1 MFKKK
6 MFTISILTLIMLTAV
21 ILSSSAQV
29 YTIATDPMGTGT
41 YGATAGI
48 AKIVNDYTKLNIN
61 VKPTTGGVENG
72 PLMAFEEVEFIVL
85 STWDADKYWKVE
97 ERFAE
102 PLQDFKV
109 GPARMIMG
117 GPPTHVSPVVRED
130 AGIETGQDLKGKKYA
145 AILTGSSSGTAQ
157 GMAALANWGLTEDD
171 VIMITVSGL
180 EGAIEA
186 LIDGRADAAGTSAPG
201 QAILRELDAK
211 RGARFLSLDFSPEA
225 LDRYRAVFPGA
236 PITLYPSPDLA
247 GVKGPTNMIYFEDF
261 LVGHPDL
268 VSDDVAYEM
277 VKAVYEHFDELQELH
292 ASLARM
298 NIEGMASL
306 GAPAPYH
313 PGVIK
318 FYKEVGLWT
327 DEHEA
332 LNQKLLAAEEQMEN
346 K

>member
-1 MFKKK
+1 MLKKK
-6 MFTISILTLIMLTAV
+6 MLVMIFLTLGLIALVA
-21 ILSSSAQV
+21 SSASSQV
-29 YTIATDPMGTGT
+29 LTIATDPMGSGT

-48 AKIVNDYTKLNIN
+48 AKIINDYTKLNIN

-72 PLMAFEEVEFIVL
+72 PLLAFEEVEFVVL
-85 STWDADKYWKVE
+85 STWDANKYWRVE

-102 PLQDFKV
+102 PLKDFKV
-109 GPARMIMG
+109 GPARMMMG

-130 AGIETGQDLKGKKYA
+130 AGIETGKDLKGKKYA

-157 GMAALANWGLTEDD
+157 GLAALANWGLTQDD
-171 VIMITVSGL
+171 VIIVTVSGL
-180 EGAIEA
+180 EAAIEA

-201 QAILRELDAK
+201 QAILKELDAK

-225 LDRYRAVFPGA
+225 LAAYREIFPGA
-236 PITLYPSPDLA
+236 PITLYPAPDLT

-261 LVGHPDL
+261 FVAHPDL
-268 VSDDVAYEM
+268 VSDDVAYEI
-277 VKAVYEHFDELQELH
+277 VKAVYEHFDELQGLH

-332 LNQKLLAAEEQMEN
+332 LNQSLLAVEEQMKN